1 MTTKDSLQPTEKSTS
16 ISNSSSKYKGESK
29 MNSNKKMAIIVGV
42 LFITATVAAIVSG
55 AFLLP
60 ILEAPDYLAKV
71 SANET
76 QVMIGALFYFIMAAA
91 GAGIAIPMY
100 PILKKYNEGMALGSV
115 GFRIIEGAI
124 FMVGVICVLLLV
136 TLSQEFVNAGA
147 PDASYFQT
155 LGELLLAGYTIDQ
168 AVVPGVFA
176 FSLGALMYY
185 YIFYQSKLVPRW
197 LSVWGLIGVTLGIVN
212 GLFDMFGGIP
222 NETISMLLDLPI
234 FVNEMVLAVWLIVKG
249 FNTSAINS
257 PSAKQN

>member
-1 MTTKDSLQPTEKSTS
+1 MSKEKANT
-16 ISNSSSKYKGESK
+16 
-29 MNSNKKMAIIVGV
+29 NKNTARVVGV
-42 LFITATVAAIVSG
+42 LFITATVAAIISG
-55 AFLLP
+55 ALLLP
-60 ILEAPDYLAKV
+60 ILEAPDYLTKV
-71 SANET
+71 FANEN
-76 QVMIGALFYFIMAAA
+76 QVMLGALLYFIMAAA

-100 PILKKYNEGMALGSV
+100 PILKKYNEGMALGAV

-124 FMVGVICVLLLV
+124 FMVGVICVLSLV
-136 TLSQEFVNAGA
+136 KLSQEFVQAGA

-155 LGELLLAGYTIDQ
+155 LGELLISGYTIAQ

-197 LSVWGLIGVTLGIVN
+197 LSVWGLIGVTLGIAN

-234 FVNEMVLAVWLIVKG
+234 FVNEMVLAVWLIVNG
-249 FNTSAINS
+249 FNSSTIAPESV
-257 PSAKQN
+257 KT

>member
-1 MTTKDSLQPTEKSTS
+1 MNTS
-16 ISNSSSKYKGESK
+16 RKT
-29 MNSNKKMAIIVGV
+29 ARIVGA
-42 LFITATVAAIVSG
+42 LFITATGAAIVSG

-71 SANET
+71 SANES

-100 PILKKYNEGMALGSV
+100 PILRKHNEALALGAV
-115 GFRIIEGAI
+115 AFRVIEGAI
-124 FMVGVICVLLLV
+124 FMVGVVCVLALV
-136 TLSQEFVNAGA
+136 TVSQEFVHAGA

-155 LGELLLAGYTIDQ
+155 LGELLLAGYTVAQ

-185 YIFYQSKLVPRW
+185 YIFHQSKLVPRW
-197 LSVWGLIGVTLGIVN
+197 LSVWGLVGVTLGIVN
-212 GLFDMFGGIP
+212 GLYDMFGGTP

-234 FVNEMVLAVWLIVKG
+234 FVQEMVLAVWLIVRG
-249 FNTSAINS
+249 FNSSAIAS
-257 PSAKQN
+257 LSAE